1 VLKKR
6 NPPGG
11 VQLEDRINILLVDD
25 EETLLSLIQEVL
37 EDRGYK
43 VIASAS
49 SRAALHMFSVTPS
62 RFDLVIADEKM
73 PELSGTDLA
82 EEILRIRPD
91 IPFILH
97 TDYPDIPAGEKT
109 AAVGIRAIVRKSGNM
124 RDLIAS
130 VSRFLDS

>member
-1 VLKKR
+1 VLKR
-6 NPPGG
+6 SESSGG
-11 VQLEDRINILLVDD
+11 VFLEDRINILVVDD
-25 EETLLSLIQEVL
+25 EETLLALIQEVL

-43 VIASAS
+43 VIASPS
-49 SRAALHMFSVTPS
+49 SRAALHMFSVAPS

-97 TDYPDIPAGEKT
+97 TDYPDVPKEEKAT
-109 AAVGIRAIVRKSGNM
+109 GVGIRAIVRKSGSM
-124 RDLIAS
+124 RDLIAC
-130 VSRFLDS
+130 VCRFVDS